1 MGAHEIWLSL
11 RLSKR
16 FWIELWSNDPAGSDD
31 LEEGDQ
37 HMIS

>member
-1 MGAHEIWLSL
+1 MRAHEIWFSLGLPETVWTKLLSD
-11 RLSKR
+11 
-16 FWIELWSNDPAGSDD
+16 DPASSDD